1 MKIILKAWQKHRA
14 LDPSLASIIQLDF
27 YSFLDAE
34 LHGHYNNELNALA
47 LRLLPLCRCV
57 LLYLLPFAWQRRL
70 PQPPS
75 DLDFSK
81 IQIETEENIM
91 DGNHPETK
99 KGQI

>member
-1 MKIILKAWQKHRA
+1 MRIILKAWQKHRA

-57 LLYLLPFAWQRRL
+57 LRAPGERTFL
-70 PQPPS
+70 
-75 DLDFSK
+75 
-81 IQIETEENIM
+81 
-91 DGNHPETK
+91 
-99 KGQI
+99 

>member
-1 MKIILKAWQKHRA
+1 MRIILKAWQKHRA

-57 LLYLLPFAWQRRL
+57 LRAPGVRT
-70 PQPPS
+70 
-75 DLDFSK
+75 FSRVKVPKSPGSGK
-81 IQIETEENIM
+81 I
-91 DGNHPETK
+91 
-99 KGQI
+99 